1 MDPVTKRKIIT
12 KVITYRTAFFMDNIE
27 VFKEKHWKR
36 ILEDARGHIKKN
48 KWNEAVAASSKSN
61 DIVIVEAESNKRQ
74 RKIVVD
80 DSD

>member
-1 MDPVTKRKIIT
+1 
-12 KVITYRTAFFMDNIE
+12 MDNIE

-48 KWNEAVAASSKSN
+48 KWNEAVATSSKSN
-61 DIVIVEAESNKRQ
+61 DIVIVKAESNKRQ

-80 DSD
+80 DSDWYSTFHPSSSILSRFNE